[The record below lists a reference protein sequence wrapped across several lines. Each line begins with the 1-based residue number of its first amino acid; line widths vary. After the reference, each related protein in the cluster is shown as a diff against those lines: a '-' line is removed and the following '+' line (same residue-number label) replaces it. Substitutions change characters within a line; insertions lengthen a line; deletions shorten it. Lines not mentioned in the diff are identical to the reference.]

1 MISLLLT
8 INLVGYLAGALTT
21 LSLIP
26 EIYKTWKKK
35 EARDLSFHWLGMLC
49 LGVAIWIVY
58 GFEISSPP
66 IIVANAVSL
75 VLCVIQIILAIKYDK
90 IKFNSYLA

>member
-1 MISLLLT
+1 MLLT
-8 INLVGYLAGALTT
+8 INAIGYFAGALTT

-35 EARDLSFHWLGMLC
+35 EARDLSFYWLGMLC
-49 LGVAIWIVY
+49 LGVAIWVVY

-75 VLCVIQIILAIKYDK
+75 ALCIIQIILAIKYDK
-90 IKFNSYLA
+90 IKFKF